1 MKRVG
6 AAVLLAAAL
15 LSVLAPVA
23 SAAEGTSA
31 DPSPVGG
38 MGGGPYIGD
47 VQEAQP
53 GSR

>member
-1 MKRVG
+1 MNR
-6 AAVLLAAAL
+6 ALAAAL
-15 LSVLAPVA
+15 LTAAALAVLAPVA
-23 SAAEGTSA
+23 SAASGPPT

-47 VQEAQP
+47 VPEPGP

>member
-1 MKRVG
+1 MKRAG
-6 AAVLLAAAL
+6 AAALLAAAL
-15 LSVLAPVA
+15 LAVLAPAA
-23 SAAEGTSA
+23 SAAEGPSGN
-31 DPSPVGG
+31 PSPVGG